1 MDWDLVLGL
10 SLGLC
15 IPAALV
21 IGGILGY
28 YFAMKYFKKQMKENP
43 PITEAQIRM
52 MYQQMGRKPTEKQIK
67 QIMTTFK
74 KNTSK

>member
-1 MDWDLVLGL
+1 MDWGLILGL
-10 SLGLC
+10 SLGLG
-15 IPAALV
+15 IPAALI
-21 IGGILGY
+21 IGGVVGYIL
-28 YFAMKYFKKQMKENP
+28 AMKYFKKQMKENP

-67 QIMTTFK
+67 QIMATFK